1 MGLILVLWL
10 LSVQSNLKYKKTS
23 WIQLTWTTIS
33 RINTS
38 DRSKPDSTLSIKTMS
53 CSELQLMRQ
62 TSGYMIM
69 VQSNKSWLNSDSNG
83 WLIPWSKTDL
93 REIIFHSEQVWE
105 ELMLSWQTQV
115 EDILDM
121 SLDILQLRDLRS
133 LRQISTICLRDLEIP
148 QDLHQTT
155 GIGFKWN
162 NPDKKKCLQSK
173 TQTVIF

>member
-1 MGLILVLWL
+1 MVLILVLWL
-10 LSVQSNLKYKKTS
+10 LSVQSNLKYKKTT
-23 WIQLTWTTIS
+23 WIQPTWTAIS
-33 RINTS
+33 RTNTF
-38 DRSKPDSTLSIKTMS
+38 DRSKPDSTPSIKTMS
-53 CSELQLMRQ
+53 CSELQLMRLI
-62 TSGYMIM
+62 TGYTTEA
-69 VQSNKSWLNSDSNG
+69 QSSKSWLNSGSNE

-162 NPDKKKCLQSK
+162 NPDIKK
-173 TQTVIF
+173 